1 MACSLRICLFNASDQ
16 MDLLRGFQ
24 TNVDVDEEVGTE
36 AMSTVGPCVN
46 IDSEAVSESIP
57 NPRLGLIDLPNEIL
71 LHILDFLNDESLF
84 PLAFLSRS
92 LHHLALPLYLSRKG
106 FGQHPED
113 QLVLFNYNSQD
124 ILKALHVSLFR
135 PSLFRLYYPVD
146 CGKSADELG
155 IEIGNLR
162 NIVGNLTTLQEV
174 VVSFQNTT
182 PLAPGETPEINPIVP
197 MNPGDALV
205 PSNPN
210 YGLPDG
216 FNGPILISLFDAII
230 SNGCKSFVIRH
241 CGPQAP
247 ALQGIHMV
255 ASNNFSGMRGLN
267 KTFIRFFKH
276 LSDTFSYSKTSV
288 KNRDLGT
295 FHLHSPMAFHS
306 VLCRWTIETLNS
318 SAIASLSLSQQ
329 TYVDKNSWFLILP
342 FIQIPTL
349 TDLSIEFCAI
359 DTSDLVK
366 FLRRHTRLE
375 KLILGRNFKLQR
387 RAPPFPKSA
396 LIQLTHLTAPSKWIN
411 YLLATPDS
419 LPSLSS
425 TTILVWIPNKR
436 LFKLSDLDR
445 SLEPSISCLLAMPEV
460 CLSVSF
466 GSASSA
472 WIAPITTPPAFD
484 LLEPQP
490 GDESDAQPNPR
501 AAHALVT
508 HMELSLKVHSL
519 PFALTARLPNWLAQF
534 PNLRRLDLL
543 TMSGAAAGLSSS
555 SSYSEAFVGAV
566 LASCPKLESHSV
578 EFGRIKNLY

>member
-1 MACSLRICLFNASDQ
+1 
-16 MDLLRGFQ
+16 MDAFRGFQ
-24 TNVDVDEEVGTE
+24 TSVDVDEEVGAE
-36 AMSTVGPCVN
+36 AVFTVGPGVN

-57 NPRLGLIDLPNEIL
+57 NPRVGLIDLPNEIL
-71 LHILDFLNDESLF
+71 LHILDFLDDESLF

-135 PSLFRLYYPVD
+135 PSLFRLYYSID

-162 NIVGNLTTLQEV
+162 NIIGNLTTLQEV
-174 VVSFQNTT
+174 VVSFQSTT
-182 PLAPGETPEINPIVP
+182 PGEPPEINPIVHMSP
-197 MNPGDALV
+197 SDPLV
-205 PSNPN
+205 PSSPS

-216 FNGPILISLFDAII
+216 FNGSLLISLFDAII

-247 ALQGIHMV
+247 LQGIHTV

-267 KTFIRFFKH
+267 KTFIRFFKL
-276 LSDTFSYSKTSV
+276 LSDVFSYSKTSV
-288 KNRDLGT
+288 KNRDLSS

-306 VLCRWTIETLNS
+306 VLCRWTIEILNN

-329 TYVDKNSWFLILP
+329 SYVDKNAWFRILP
-342 FIQIPTL
+342 SIQIPTL
-349 TDLSIEFCAI
+349 IDLSIEFCAI

-375 KLILGRNFKLQR
+375 KLILGRNFKFQR
-387 RAPPFPKSA
+387 RSPAFPKGS

-411 YLLATPDS
+411 YLLATPGS

-425 TTILVWIPNKR
+425 TTILMWIPNKR

-445 SLEPSISCLLAMPEV
+445 SLEPSISRLLVMPEL

-466 GSASSA
+466 GSASGA
-472 WIAPITTPPAFD
+472 WIPPITTPPTFD
-484 LLEPQP
+484 PLEPQI
-490 GDESDAQPNPR
+490 GDESDAQPVPNPR
-501 AAHALVT
+501 TAHTLIT

-566 LASCPKLESHSV
+566 LASCPKLEGV